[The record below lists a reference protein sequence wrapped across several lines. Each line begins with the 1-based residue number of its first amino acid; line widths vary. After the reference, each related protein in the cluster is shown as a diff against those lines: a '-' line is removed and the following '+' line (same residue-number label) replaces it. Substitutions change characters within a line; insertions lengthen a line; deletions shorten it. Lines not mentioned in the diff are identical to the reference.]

1 MENTM
6 QSYQHRC
13 FFAFIL
19 IANCLIFTLAIGYF
33 SSAKAAPG
41 PTEITQAVSDAR
53 RLGQYRLVVFGFN
66 IYDAKLW
73 APENFSVANYA
84 SESFALEL
92 RYLRS
97 FSGVSIAERS
107 LKEMRKLGQVD
118 DERAAQWLVQ
128 MKKTFPDVKKGD
140 QLIGIHKPDGT
151 ASFILNGKPVGEVR
165 DTEFTRLFFG
175 IWLSPRTSEPKMR
188 RELIGTAPPAGEK
201 R

>member
-1 MENTM
+1 M
-6 QSYQHRC
+6 QRIHYRYS
-13 FFAFIL
+13 FAILL
-19 IANCLIFTLAIGYF
+19 IANCLIFTGATGYF
-33 SSAKAAPG
+33 SSVKAAPA
-41 PTEITQAVSDAR
+41 PTEIAQAVSDAR
-53 RLGQYRLVVFGFN
+53 RLGQSRLVVFGFN

-73 APENFSVANYA
+73 APENFSVVNYV
-84 SESFALEL
+84 SEPFALEL
-92 RYLRS
+92 RYLRN
-97 FSGVSIAERS
+97 FSGISIAERS

-140 QLIGIHKPDGT
+140 QLIGIHHPDGT
-151 ASFILNGKPVGEVR
+151 ASFILNGRPVGEVR

-188 RELIGTAPPAGEK
+188 RELIGTASPAGEK